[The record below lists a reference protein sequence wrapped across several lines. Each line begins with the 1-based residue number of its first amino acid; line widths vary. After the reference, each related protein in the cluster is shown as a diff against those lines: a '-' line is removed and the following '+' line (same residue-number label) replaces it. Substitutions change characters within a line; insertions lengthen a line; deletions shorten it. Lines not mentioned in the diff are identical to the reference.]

1 MVQAMT
7 ELENQPLLRPALT
20 HGGNTIQSPSTSA
33 GSAIATLNTATAQ
46 LCDEARGEVK
56 MASPRAS
63 TITDFSKDQLDEA
76 RARLVEKAAENA
88 ILSRAALNDATIFRK
103 DHSKSQWTQ
112 PFGKYDVD
120 NQKKNMAT
128 FFATS

>member
-46 LCDEARGEVK
+46 LCDEARGEFK
-56 MASPRAS
+56 KASPRAS
-63 TITDFSKDQLDEA
+63 TITEFSEAQLDEA
-76 RARLVEKAAENA
+76 KARLVERAAEEA
-88 ILSRAALNDATIFRK
+88 ILSRAALNDATDFRER
-103 DHSKSQWTQ
+103 HSKQQFMQ
-112 PFGKYDVD
+112 PCGKYDCD
-120 NQKKNMAT
+120 NQKKNMTT
-128 FFATS
+128 FFANW